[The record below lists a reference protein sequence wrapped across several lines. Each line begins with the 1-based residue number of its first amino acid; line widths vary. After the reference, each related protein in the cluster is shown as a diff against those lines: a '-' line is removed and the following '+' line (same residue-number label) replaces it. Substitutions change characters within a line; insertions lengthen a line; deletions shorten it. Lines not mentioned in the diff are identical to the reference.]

1 MVMRVNKKP
10 VSIITF
16 NSNLGLIEPAPGVE
30 PGVKKL
36 SASLRKAGFFDLIDP
51 QEVIEL
57 EPPPYSM
64 WLDPVSDMRN
74 TDSIAIYAKKQVP
87 ILQDVISRKNFA
99 LVLGGDCSILVGNA
113 LALKKLGDY
122 KLFFIDGHTDFMW
135 PALSSTHGVAGM
147 DLAIVTGHGHEKLSN
162 IDGYRPYFTE
172 TNTWCVGNREYDP
185 AYVAAIEKT
194 SIHYY
199 DLNALRKSGITSY
212 IDSFFADLSAD
223 NPDGFWI
230 HLDVD
235 VLDPLIMPAVDSPD
249 PGGLNYPE
257 LISLLGPLLSHHL
270 CSGIEITILD
280 PDRDPDRK
288 IVQEFISQ
296 VGGTIQKSLT
306 IP

>member
-1 MVMRVNKKP
+1 MRVNKKP
-10 VSIITF
+10 VSIISF
-16 NSNLGLIEPAPGVE
+16 HSNLGLIEPAPGIE

-36 SASLRKAGFFDLIDP
+36 PARLRELGFFEMINPL
-51 QEVIEL
+51 EFIEL
-57 EPPPYSM
+57 EPPPYNM
-64 WLDPVSDMRN
+64 WLDPVSNMRN

-99 LVLGGDCSILVGNA
+99 LVLGGDCSILIGNA
-113 LALKKLGDY
+113 LALKRLGEY

-147 DLAIVTGHGHEKLSN
+147 DLAIATGHGHEKLTN

-172 TNTWCVGNREYDP
+172 ANTWCVGNREYDP
-185 AYVAAIEKT
+185 EYVAAIEKT
-194 SIHYY
+194 NIHYY
-199 DLNALRKSGITSY
+199 DLNTLRKSGMTDC
-212 IDSFFADLSAD
+212 IDSFFADLASD
-223 NPDGFWI
+223 QPDGFWI

-257 LISLLGPLLSHHL
+257 LITLLEPLLSHHL

-280 PDRDPDRK
+280 PDRDPDGK
-288 IVQEFISQ
+288 IVLEFISQ
-296 VGGTIQKSLT
+296 IGGTLQRALT
-306 IP
+306 SK